1 MAVALNTGSTDCSGQ
16 EKCQQPL
23 YSATPPNKIK
33 ASSPQ
38 FRTPHSSSLQP
49 QAFPLISSPSG
60 KSSTSTH
67 DKSYKPS
74 DQAVNTNPP
83 RGVYRIPTDAP
94 SPIAATTPRDTPTTS
109 ARPPTSDNSPRRATF
124 PVAASAPVRSTPTP
138 PDKHH
143 HPSVAP
149 QSKSRAPDLP
159 PRIRD
164 MRSPP
169 RATSAPPAQHPT
181 PGTPPPPAASA
192 ASGNHFEVNRP
203 RRPKTLAKPSSPRHI
218 SSYLSWTSRRL
229 RAERRKHAD
238 LAGD

>member
-1 MAVALNTGSTDCSGQ
+1 MEHGTLKGQMAVALNTGSTDCSGQ

-109 ARPPTSDNSPRRATF
+109 ARPPTSDNSPRRATPSAF
-124 PVAASAPVRSTPTP
+124 PHSPLPTTDSADRSAASATRTNQRATLGSLNLPRAQVTP
-138 PDKHH
+138 PT
-143 HPSVAP
+143 AP
-149 QSKSRAPDLP
+149 SRA
-159 PRIRD
+159 
-164 MRSPP
+164 
-169 RATSAPPAQHPT
+169 
-181 PGTPPPPAASA
+181 
-192 ASGNHFEVNRP
+192 
-203 RRPKTLAKPSSPRHI
+203 
-218 SSYLSWTSRRL
+218 
-229 RAERRKHAD
+229 
-238 LAGD
+238 